1 MRISPEAGSIEVGHI
16 CLSPSLQRTRAAS
29 EMVFLLA
36 DWVFREGYRRFEWK
50 CDALNRPSRR
60 AAQRFGF
67 SFEGVFR
74 QHLIVKGRNRD
85 TAWFAMT
92 DGDWACLRPAWAAW
106 LDPANFDAA
115 GRQRRA
121 LGALTAPCRAGSDPA
136 AVTRERGPL
145 RRLQRRWKD
154 GWIADPDGPGARRSK
169 TIDMLLFDHGLLRK
183 AWRNEH
189 EVAPGVWRS
198 SQPDPG
204 MIRRLAAQGVK
215 AIVNLRGATEWGSY
229 FLEREACRAAG
240 IELVDFKLN
249 SRKLPSREELLALD
263 ALFERLPK
271 PFLMHCKSG
280 ADRAGFAAALYL
292 LLRGDMPVEEAQAA
306 ALLALPAPARRGD
319 RGAALPA
326 RPLRRRQRRGADEL
340 PRLGRAP
347 LRPGGADGRL
357 RGRPGGELRRRP
369 AAAARVTQAQPSQPI
384 TQTS

>member
-1 MRISPEAGSIEVGHI
+1 MR
-16 CLSPSLQRTRAAS
+16 R
-29 EMVFLLA
+29 
-36 DWVFREGYRRFEWK
+36 
-50 CDALNRPSRR
+50 LNRPSRR
-60 AAQRFGF
+60 AAERFGF

-92 DGDWACLRPAWAAW
+92 DGDWACLKPAWEAW
-106 LDPANFDAA
+106 LDPANFDAGGQQHRA
-115 GRQRRA
+115 RRA
-121 LGALTAPCRAGSDPA
+121 DRALPGGSDPA
-136 AVTRERGPL
+136 RMTRERGPL

-154 GWIADPDGPGARRSK
+154 GWIADPDGPGARRAK

-189 EVAPGVWRS
+189 EVDAGVWRS

-204 MIRRLAAQGVK
+204 MIRRLAAQGFK

-263 ALFERLPK
+263 ALFERLPR

-292 LLRGDMPVEEAQAA
+292 LLRSDLPVEEAQRSSRGATCTCA
-306 ALLALPAPARRGD
+306 ARRPGCCTSCSS
-319 RGAALPA
+319 AT
-326 RPLRRRQRRGADEL
+326 RRT
-340 PRLGRAP
+340 AP
-347 LRPGGADGRL
+347 GSR
-357 RGRPGGELRRRP
+357 
-369 AAAARVTQAQPSQPI
+369 
-384 TQTS
+384 